1 MSAWISTTVSGEPTG
16 TPEERKLQMKMIK
29 TAVSTT
35 LIALAF
41 SGSVFAAENAEGVK
55 EHMQITV
62 NKAKDAL
69 AAAQAGNKD
78 LCVSE
83 IKVTKQHYK
92 EITGDAAGKP
102 LQDAIK
108 NIKVAQEECAT
119 GDTKKGAETL
129 AGVVSALEAINSGAQ
144 NGKVTYQH

>member
-1 MSAWISTTVSGEPTG
+1 
-16 TPEERKLQMKMIK
+16 MKMIK

-108 NIKVAQEECAT
+108 TLKVGQAECES
-119 GDTKKGAETL
+119 GDTAKAAQTL
-129 AGVVSALEAINSGAQ
+129 TGVVGSLEKINAQ
-144 NGKVTYQH
+144 VQAGG